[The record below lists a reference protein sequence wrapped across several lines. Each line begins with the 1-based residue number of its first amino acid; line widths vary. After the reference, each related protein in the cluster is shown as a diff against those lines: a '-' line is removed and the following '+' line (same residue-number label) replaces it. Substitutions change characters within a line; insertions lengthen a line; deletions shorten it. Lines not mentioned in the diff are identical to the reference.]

1 MLPLREPSRAEEE
14 HTELTEESP
23 HISLP
28 TVTLSSINNEKMG
41 TETTVTAKDL
51 QEEMGGAGVF

>member
-1 MLPLREPSRAEEE
+1 MHIATPKKRDDIERKPFIPAGVTDNNNSALR
-14 HTELTEESP
+14 
-23 HISLP
+23 
-28 TVTLSSINNEKMG
+28 